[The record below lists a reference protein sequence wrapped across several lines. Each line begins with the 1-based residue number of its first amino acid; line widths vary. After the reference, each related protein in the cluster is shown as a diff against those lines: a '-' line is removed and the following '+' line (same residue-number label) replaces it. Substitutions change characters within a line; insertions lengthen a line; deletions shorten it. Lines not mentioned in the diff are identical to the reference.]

1 MKKIEGLLVTAPE
14 EAHSV
19 HMSCKGSLK
28 WAFDLA
34 VGGVAEG
41 AVRAATVVEKDSGSL
56 GEANLYTGRR
66 ATVWVGMVRARWEH
80 LGAGSGL

>member
-1 MKKIEGLLVTAPE
+1 
-14 EAHSV
+14 
-19 HMSCKGSLK
+19 MSCKGSLK

-66 ATVWVGMVRARWEH
+66 ATV
-80 LGAGSGL
+80 